1 MVELMLSRDERLRL
15 KSESHHLEPVVL
27 VGANGLTEAVM
38 NEIDRALTAH
48 ELVKVRTPASEREE
62 REQMFAHVAEHLG
75 AARVQLIGRL
85 MVLFRPSPEEPPH
98 PRASRAASP
107 ASGRGDSKARSLPS
121 PARRE
126 GRSKPRSLPS
136 AARRE
141 GKGEARSLPF
151 PARREGKSQAR
162 SLPSPARREGRSKP
176 RSLPSAARREGK
188 GEARSLRSA
197 ARREGKSKARSL
209 YSAAGREGHSKA
221 RSLPSAARAAG
232 AASAPSRTRSNRS
245 STLAGGARG
254 AQPRPLVHNRMPF
267 PAKGRKRGRR

>member
-121 PARRE
+121 AT
-126 GRSKPRSLPS
+126 
-136 AARRE
+136 
-141 GKGEARSLPF
+141 
-151 PARREGKSQAR
+151 RREGKSQAR

-254 AQPRPLVHNRMPF
+254 AQPRPLVHKRMPF